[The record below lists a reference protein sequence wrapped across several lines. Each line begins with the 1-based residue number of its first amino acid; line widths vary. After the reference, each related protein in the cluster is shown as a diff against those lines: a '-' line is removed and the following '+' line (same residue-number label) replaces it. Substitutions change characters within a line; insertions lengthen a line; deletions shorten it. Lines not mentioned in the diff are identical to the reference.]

1 MIDAAALL
9 AVYDAQLRTDSET
22 AGARVVRRLGPLH
35 CAVFPGGHGFVTYG
49 HPSHAEAAA
58 IPSLVPCAL
67 AIFEDEAAS
76 SIEWKTR
83 AHDDIPGL
91 ENALFAAGFSAEDE
105 ESVMLGP
112 AEGLLGAPIPD
123 GVVLERVSGREA
135 ILEALSTADRLFGR
149 EPDLDRAGQVLD
161 DIERARARGVPGP
174 QVHVARVAG
183 RIVSCGRLEPVEGS
197 DCAGLWGGVTD
208 PEFRG
213 RGIYR
218 ALTAARARAALAMG
232 KRYLHSDSTPMSRP
246 ILERSGLIAVTRST
260 PYVLEVAR

>member
-22 AGARVVRRLGPLH
+22 SGARAVRRLGPLH
-35 CAVFPGGHGFVTYG
+35 CAVFPGGQGFVTYG
-49 HPSHAEAAA
+49 RPSRAEAAA
-58 IPSLVPCAL
+58 IPSLVPGAL

-83 AHDDIPGL
+83 AHDAIPGL
-91 ENALFAAGFSAEDE
+91 EEALLAAGFSAEDE

-112 AEGLLGAPIPD
+112 AEGLLGAPVPEGI
-123 GVVLERVSGREA
+123 VLERVVGPEA
-135 ILEALSTADRLFGR
+135 ILEALATADRLFGR
-149 EPDLDRAGQVLD
+149 DPDLDRAEQVLD
-161 DIERARARGVPGP
+161 DIERAEARGVPGP

-197 DCAGLWGGVTD
+197 ECAGLWGGVTD

-246 ILERSGLIAVTRST
+246 ILERSGLLAVTRST